1 MTRLRLG
8 LSQLKEHKF
17 NQNFKDFENLLSPCS
32 LQVKCISHFP
42 ALAILFNIFESV
54 DQNAL
59 THSDPKAVKLLRYGS
74 NNHKL
79 QQN

>member
-17 NQNFKDFENLLSPCS
+17 NQSFKYFENLLSPCS
-32 LQVKCISHFP
+32 LEVKCISHFS
-42 ALAILFNIFESV
+42 AMAILFNTFQSV

-59 THSDPKAVKLLRYGS
+59 NHSDREAVKLLRYGS